1 MPECEDRLGPRSSR
15 VNTGFTDVAPASWPH
30 GPPLSSMRVST
41 VELVGRSLGQWRA
54 IQVRSCNECAKR
66 VKQRRQ
72 PDALHCRE
80 HGREIPYYEADPKH
94 SVWAATGYGQFSDNL
109 IERVLAGHGGHT
121 DPDS

>member
-1 MPECEDRLGPRSSR
+1 

-41 VELVGRSLGQWRA
+41 GELVGRSLGQWRA

-72 PDALHCRE
+72 PDALYCRE

>member
-1 MPECEDRLGPRSSR
+1 MCEASQA
-15 VNTGFTDVAPASWPH
+15 APPARC
-30 GPPLSSMRVST
+30 LY
-41 VELVGRSLGQWRA
+41 
-54 IQVRSCNECAKR
+54 
-66 VKQRRQ
+66 
-72 PDALHCRE
+72 CRE

>member
-1 MPECEDRLGPRSSR
+1 

-30 GPPLSSMRVST
+30 WPPLSSMRVST
-41 VELVGRSLGQWRA
+41 GELVGRSLGQWRA

-72 PDALHCRE
+72 PDALYCRE